1 MAAAARFPIPL
12 QKSGVVVAKTSPIEE
27 EFAAVDDDE
36 DAVEAVEEVEGD
48 EKTEEGDTARFR
60 SLGGITYDLY
70 LDLSN
75 FWIF

>member
-1 MAAAARFPIPL
+1 MPIPL
-12 QKSGVVVAKTSPIEE
+12 QKSGVVVAKISPIEE

-60 SLGGITYDLY
+60 SLGVLLMTYTM
-70 LDLSN
+70 N
-75 FWIF
+75 KQHRPKFR